1 MAATAKGMR
10 LSTRHVPQRTCIG
23 CRGVKPK
30 RELVRVVRS
39 VAGSITVDPTGKAPG
54 RGVYICKAKSC
65 WDNALRKGNIDRAL
79 YPVIVL
85 GTLGDGEGKPVAS
98 TCIVLVQGQLAQLQ
112 RSDIAGDQAFEKLHF
127 LA

>member
-79 YPVIVL
+79 RAEPSPQERGELSRY
-85 GTLGDGEGKPVAS
+85 GDTLA
-98 TCIVLVQGQLAQLQ
+98 GQ
-112 RSDIAGDQAFEKLHF
+112 
-127 LA
+127 